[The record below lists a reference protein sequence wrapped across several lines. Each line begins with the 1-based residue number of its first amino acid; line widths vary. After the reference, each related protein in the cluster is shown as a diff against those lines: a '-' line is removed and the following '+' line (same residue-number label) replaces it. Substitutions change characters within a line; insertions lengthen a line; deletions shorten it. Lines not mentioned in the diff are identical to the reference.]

1 MDAKETTFRYQACIR
16 QGVECACKQAS
27 KIFDLEDAKKD
38 LHEHVKA
45 GADVEKL
52 IMVATGGAKANKV
65 KSTVRPPI
73 CPPRFLL
80 RLLSAFFRGDADVIT
95 RNSAGRRK

>member
-45 GADVEKL
+45 AAHVEKL
-52 IMVATGGAKANKV
+52 NMVFTDGAKASKV
-65 KSTVRPPI
+65 RIDRPSAHLAAQI
-73 CPPRFLL
+73 SL
-80 RLLSAFFRGDADVIT
+80 RLLSAFYRGDADVIT